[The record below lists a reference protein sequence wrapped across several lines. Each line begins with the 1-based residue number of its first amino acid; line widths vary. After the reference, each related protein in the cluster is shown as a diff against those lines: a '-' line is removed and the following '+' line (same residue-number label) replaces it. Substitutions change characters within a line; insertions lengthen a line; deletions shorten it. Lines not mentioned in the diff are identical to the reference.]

1 MKSKTKRIILIVIA
15 VYALFVVFVSS
26 LFYYM
31 RNNPTD
37 QVAMTYLWN
46 DTSFEAQY
54 GEIVHIGRN
63 VTNRTEKSQNTKKVP
78 YIVETKTERILVFV
92 ELQRFENN
100 WSAVSWTVKEVHS
113 ID

>member
-1 MKSKTKRIILIVIA
+1 MKNKTKRIILIVIA

-46 DTSFEAQY
+46 DPSFEAQY
-54 GEIVHIGRN
+54 GEIVRIGRN

-92 ELQRFENN
+92 ELKSFENN

>member
-1 MKSKTKRIILIVIA
+1 MKNKTKRIILIVIA
-15 VYALFVVFVSS
+15 VYALFAVFVSS

-46 DTSFEAQY
+46 DPSFEAQY

-63 VTNRTEKSQNTKKVP
+63 VTNRTEKSQKSSVYSRNKDRKNFGFCGITKV
-78 YIVETKTERILVFV
+78 
-92 ELQRFENN
+92 
-100 WSAVSWTVKEVHS
+100 
-113 ID
+113 